1 MNIHHGSDRFWTTF
15 VEDHAQGFAGF
26 DLHRE
31 AFGREAVVGRTTF
44 WDATGG
50 FVFGTFDGADVP
62 IEVVE
67 AAIAEAR
74 AEIKVK

>member
-1 MNIHHGSDRFWTTF
+1 MNLHHGSDRFWTTF
-15 VEDHAQGFAGF
+15 VEDRAEGFAGF

-31 AFGREAVVGRTTF
+31 AFGHAAVVGRTTY

-50 FVFGTFDGADVP
+50 FVFGTFNGADVP